1 MSRTRRTV
9 TALAGCAI
17 LATAAAAPAAQAAKP
32 RFGCPPGFN
41 LGRLTLDEIID
52 LPRTQAAIEAG
63 LVSEADLR
71 AGFPS
76 LDKNG
81 TGAVCVSLPHGFEV
95 NNRPNGQFFYN
106 FVDDNSSAR
115 P

>member
-9 TALAGCAI
+9 TAIVGCAI
-17 LATAAAAPAAQAAKP
+17 LATAAAAPGAQAAKP
-32 RFGCPPGFN
+32 RFGCSPGFN
-41 LGRLTLDEIID
+41 LGRMTLDEVIA

-63 LVSEADLR
+63 LVSEANLR

-76 LDKNG
+76 IDKNG
-81 TGAVCVSLPHGFEV
+81 TGSICVQLSHGFEV
-95 NNRPNGQFFYN
+95 NNRPFGQFFYN
-106 FVDDNSSAR
+106 FVDDNSSA

>member
-9 TALAGCAI
+9 TAIVGCAI
-17 LATAAAAPAAQAAKP
+17 LATAAAPGAQAAKP
-32 RFGCPPGFN
+32 RFGCSPGFN
-41 LGRLTLDEIID
+41 LGRLTLDEVIA

-63 LVSEADLR
+63 LVSEAALR

-76 LDKNG
+76 IDKNG
-81 TGAVCVSLPHGFEV
+81 TGSICVQLSHGLETS
-95 NNRPNGQFFYN
+95 NRPNGEFFYN
-106 FVDDNSSAR
+106 FVDDNSSA